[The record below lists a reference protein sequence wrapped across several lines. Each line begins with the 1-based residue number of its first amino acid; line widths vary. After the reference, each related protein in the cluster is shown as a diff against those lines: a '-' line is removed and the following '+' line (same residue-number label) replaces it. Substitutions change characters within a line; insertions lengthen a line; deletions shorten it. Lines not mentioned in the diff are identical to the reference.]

1 MHFCNSTGNT
11 PFKMFTEEGASIVK
25 YYPSKV
31 TLKIRDTKP
40 PCKLFLTTFQKRN
53 KTREDM
59 YESKGKKLQGKDTSM
74 NC

>member
-25 YYPSKV
+25 YYPSKL

-40 PCKLFLTTFQKRN
+40 PCKLFLTTFQKRS
-53 KTREDM
+53 KTMEDM
-59 YESKGKKLQGKDTSM
+59 YESKGKKLQGEDTSM